1 MESMKVYGRITDDGH
16 QAMTIT
22 QIELRTRRVDIFL
35 QGICTFEL
43 RLRPFLYKK
52 TFQPYL

>member
-1 MESMKVYGRITDDGH
+1 MKVYGRITDDGH